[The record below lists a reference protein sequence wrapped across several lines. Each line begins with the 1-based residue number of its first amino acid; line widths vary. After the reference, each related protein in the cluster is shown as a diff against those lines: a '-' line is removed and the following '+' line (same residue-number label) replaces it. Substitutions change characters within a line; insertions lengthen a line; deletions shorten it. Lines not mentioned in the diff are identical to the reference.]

1 VWASRNDKKARYES
15 MREMRS
21 NLVTTGGKNHKRIF
35 STVNRRK
42 LVIITGLSGSG
53 KSTVARAL
61 EDIGFFCVDNL
72 PLDLLPKLLELAD
85 SRGADLRDLALVIDA
100 RQRRLISHPSAVFDS
115 FQSQNFSLEVLFLD
129 TRDEVLIRRY
139 SETRRQHPL
148 AQEGN
153 VLDGIQR
160 ERVILE
166 PVKNRADWVID
177 TSDMTVHQL
186 REEIISLFK
195 RSETGIPKIVVNSF
209 GFGKGIPLE
218 SDLIFDVRFLPNPH
232 FVEELKHK
240 DGLSKEVRDFVL
252 EQATTQ
258 QFLQKLDDLLA
269 FLLPL
274 YIKEGKQYLTISVG
288 CTGGRHRS
296 VVIAEY
302 LKETFGRLGYQG
314 VEVRHRELGVRSA
327 TSM

>member
-1 VWASRNDKKARYES
+1 
-15 MREMRS
+15 M
-21 NLVTTGGKNHKRIF
+21 
-35 STVNRRK
+35 
-42 LVIITGLSGSG
+42 
-53 KSTVARAL
+53 
-61 EDIGFFCVDNL
+61 DNL
-72 PLDLLPKLLELAD
+72 PIDLLPKLLELAD

-100 RQRRLISHPSAVFDS
+100 RQRHLISHPSAVFDS

-153 VLDGIQR
+153 VLDGIRR

-166 PVKNRADWVID
+166 AVKNRADWVID

-240 DGLSKEVRDFVL
+240 DGLSKEVRNFVL
-252 EQATTQ
+252 EHATTR
-258 QFLQKLDDLLA
+258 QFLQKLDDLLV

-296 VVIAEY
+296 VVIAEH
-302 LKETFGRLGYQG
+302 LKETFGKSGYQG
-314 VEVRHRELGVRSA
+314 VEVRHRELGVRG
-327 TSM
+327 

>member
-1 VWASRNDKKARYES
+1 MSK
-15 MREMRS
+15 
-21 NLVTTGGKNHKRIF
+21 
-35 STVNRRK
+35 RK
-42 LVIITGLSGSG
+42 LIIITGLSGSG

-85 SRGADLRDLALVIDA
+85 SRGTDIKDLALVIDA
-100 RQRRLISHPSAVFDS
+100 RQRQLVSHPSSVFDS
-115 FQSQNFSLEVLFLD
+115 FQSQNFSIEVLFLEA
-129 TRDEVLIRRY
+129 RDQVLIRRY

-153 VLDGIQR
+153 VLDGINR
-160 ERVILE
+160 ERGILE

-186 REEIISLFK
+186 REEIISIFK
-195 RSETGIPKIVVNSF
+195 RSETGMPKIVINSF

-232 FVEELKHK
+232 FVETLKQK
-240 DGLSKEVRDFVL
+240 DGLSKDVRDFVMEHEMTRRFL
-252 EQATTQ
+252 E
-258 QFLQKLDDLLA
+258 KLDDLLT

-274 YIKEGKQYLTISVG
+274 YIKEGKQYLTVSIG

-296 VVIAEY
+296 VAVAEH
-302 LKETFGRLGYQG
+302 LKEMFMGLGYNG
-314 VEVRHRELGVRSA
+314 VEVRHRELRFSNLGFS
-327 TSM
+327 